1 MLLRI
6 SKCSESPTLDSGCT
20 KVHWSVLRNGGN
32 HCRNTRMC
40 TENINSLHLCNASE
54 DTRGLCVILLQLQ
67 YPSLQLYI
75 PQVYRFSVTEV
86 IKNQFN
92 NYFFRLILISLPTHY
107 HFWRKSNWLPL
118 QNLRWIEIGEYL
130 PIPCDIYLLKPV
142 CNREEQNFS
151 VVWIKG
157 SNSLICH

>member
-1 MLLRI
+1 M
-6 SKCSESPTLDSGCT
+6 D
-20 KVHWSVLRNGGN
+20 VLRYIDLCWGMEEIIVGILG
-32 HCRNTRMC
+32 CALRTS
-40 TENINSLHLCNASE
+40 TVLIHLCNSSK
-54 DTRGLCVILLQLQ
+54 DTRELCVILLQLQ

-75 PQVYRFSVTEV
+75 PQVYSFSVTEV

-92 NYFFRLILISLPTHY
+92 NYFFRLILISLPTHCHY
-107 HFWRKSNWLPL
+107 WRKPNWLPL
-118 QNLRWIEIGEYL
+118 QILRWIEIGEYL

-142 CNREEQNFS
+142 YNGEEQNFS